1 MTAIDAFALTMLAV
15 IFLSFGVVGL
25 LFLSMARNASR
36 RDPEI
41 EKLMHQAI
49 AGDED
54 AGPPAPT
61 ASPGAAWEREGDWWK
76 KE

>member
-25 LFLSMARNASR
+25 LFFNMARSASR

-41 EKLMHQAI
+41 EELMHEAI

-54 AGPPAPT
+54 AVPPGPT
-61 ASPGAAWEREGDWWK
+61 ASPHEAWEREGDWWK